1 MHFSIKRDFIL
12 IFLFNAVYVFVL
24 LALAFLGL
32 MPDAWFFWVIF
43 AIVFGLMVIYDTS
56 VIFASCDIDDDK
68 ITFKTGIFRY
78 EIPFNQ
84 IARVEKSKNLY
95 SSLAHSVDR
104 LRILTYDEKDK
115 QQVYYIAV
123 NDNDKLM
130 DLINL
135 KIGQKEENKN
145 TSVNNNEKTEALHET
160 EPVVIEGNVVEEKT
174 EVATTTPKEKVTK
187 STKAKKTTG
196 DTSTKKVSST
206 KKSTSTTKK
215 SATTKKT
222 STKKTTSKN

>member
-68 ITFKTGIFRY
+68 ITFKTGIFKY

-104 LRILTYDEKDK
+104 LRILTYDEKGK

-145 TSVNNNEKTEALHET
+145 TSVNNNEKTEVLHET

-174 EVATTTPKEKVTK
+174 TTPKEKVTK
-187 STKAKKTTG
+187 TTKAKKTTG

>member
-68 ITFKTGIFRY
+68 ITFKTGIFKY

-174 EVATTTPKEKVTK
+174 TTPKEKVTK
-187 STKAKKTTG
+187 TTKAKKTTG

>member
-68 ITFKTGIFRY
+68 ITFKTGIFKY

-174 EVATTTPKEKVTK
+174 TTPKEKVTK

>member
-68 ITFKTGIFRY
+68 ITFKTGIFKY

-174 EVATTTPKEKVTK
+174 TTPKEKVTK

-196 DTSTKKVSST
+196 NTSTKKVSST

>member
-68 ITFKTGIFRY
+68 ITFKTGIFKY

-174 EVATTTPKEKVTK
+174 TTPKEKVTK

-222 STKKTTSKN
+222 STKKTTTKN